1 MARRSIRRLTVKQA
15 RTLLEL
21 TAKLAELDQKE
32 MGDPEFLKRPEFW
45 SAHFVASYLNTLAF
59 QALYAV
65 GKVRQNPGTRR
76 PVLDALA
83 RHLNRRPTSQDI
95 LSRLEQAGQVGQQ
108 IADAVRQ
115 DLGEVRS
122 EPEK

>member
-1 MARRSIRRLTVKQA
+1 
-15 RTLLEL
+15 
-21 TAKLAELDQKE
+21 
-32 MGDPEFLKRPEFW
+32 
-45 SAHFVASYLNTLAF
+45 
-59 QALYAV
+59 
-65 GKVRQNPGTRR
+65 
-76 PVLDALA
+76 LDALA

-95 LSRLEQAGQVGQQ
+95 LSRLKQAGQVGQQ